1 VKAGGQV
8 WQSAFIRS
16 AYRPRASLGALCR
29 QYLQYGYWKPF
40 VMRKHGQPAALRH
53 LLPGAF
59 VLLLGVFAVAALLGA
74 PIWPAMLLAGMYAAL
89 VVAASVQIAGRTSWR
104 LIARVPAAIAAYHF
118 GYGIGSLLGW
128 LDVARGARAGR
139 AWFAR
144 LTR

>member
-1 VKAGGQV
+1 MLA
-8 WQSAFIRS
+8 I
-16 AYRPRASLGALCR
+16 
-29 QYLQYGYWKPF
+29 
-40 VMRKHGQPAALRH
+40 
-53 LLPGAF
+53 
-59 VLLLGVFAVAALLGA
+59 AALLGA
-74 PIWPAMLLAGMYAAL
+74 PAWPALLLGGAYAAL

-104 LIARVPAAIAAYHF
+104 LLARVPAVIAAYHF